1 MAPAAFAAKEVPEES
16 VKVWFAS
23 VYTGTSST
31 VPLNSSSRLAVFAS
45 SCASVKFELP
55 SLTNTFTICTGL
67 AFVLLVLPPSTIDWS
82 TTFDPCGNVAPV
94 AAIVNSPLPSDLI
107 VAPPRSIVSAA
118 KYAVCHLRVTDP
130 N

>member
-1 MAPAAFAAKEVPEES
+1 M
-16 VKVWFAS
+16 
-23 VYTGTSST
+23 
-31 VPLNSSSRLAVFAS
+31 PLNSSSRFAVFAS

-67 AFVLLVLPPSTIDWS
+67 APVLLVLPPSTIVWS
-82 TTFDPCGNVAPV
+82 TTFEPDGNVAPV
-94 AAIVNSPLPSDLI
+94 AEMANDPVESEEI

-118 KYAVCHLRVTDP
+118 TYNVCHLLLLDP